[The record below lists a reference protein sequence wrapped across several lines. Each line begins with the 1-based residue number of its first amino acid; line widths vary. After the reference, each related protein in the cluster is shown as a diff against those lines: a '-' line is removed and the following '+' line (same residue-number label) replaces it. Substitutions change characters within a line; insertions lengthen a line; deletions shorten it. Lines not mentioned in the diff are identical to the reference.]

1 MTTSSIASD
10 IDLDKKQVFQI
21 TWKPYYRF
29 YLSKLVPAR
38 ACRESLF
45 LIKASFL
52 NRLHGA
58 ESPFKT
64 FSRGHLILSHFF
76 FFSMH
81 MWQLWQD
88 HSRNW
93 GNHGLKK
100 LVPDTKL
107 FEGSKQARRRGYLIN
122 PFIYTDYAEVEVVL
136 LIVLKANCPSN
147 NGCDVKDI
155 NQRRSHSIGLA
166 FMLH

>member
-64 FSRGHLILSHFF
+64 SSRGHLILSHFF
-76 FFSMH
+76 LLNAHVTAVARPQS
-81 MWQLWQD
+81 QLGEPRAQKELCQTQ
-88 HSRNW
+88 S
-93 GNHGLKK
+93 
-100 LVPDTKL
+100 
-107 FEGSKQARRRGYLIN
+107 Y
-122 PFIYTDYAEVEVVL
+122 
-136 LIVLKANCPSN
+136 LKAANKH
-147 NGCDVKDI
+147 GEEAI
-155 NQRRSHSIGLA
+155 
-166 FMLH
+166 